1 MYMNKNNILS
11 REDLIISEE
20 NTIEFVLNENYNNL
34 FYTLYNYL
42 CSLLLDIRLE
52 NKKGYSFY
60 NNLIDLNYYI
70 HYDISTINHIKESK
84 KDMEYLES
92 LILKKVDKS
101 EILELF
107 YNETIQ
113 EYKNIEYE
121 IGLYIENM
129 YNILKSI
136 I

>member
-1 MYMNKNNILS
+1 MNKNNILS

-34 FYTLYNYL
+34 FYILYNYL

-70 HYDISTINHIKESK
+70 HYDTSIINNIKESK
-84 KDMEYLES
+84 KDMKYLES

-121 IGLYIENM
+121 IRLYIENM
-129 YNILKSI
+129 YHILESI

>member
-1 MYMNKNNILS
+1 MNKNNILS

-60 NNLIDLNYYI
+60 NDLIYYI

>member
-1 MYMNKNNILS
+1 MNKNNILS

-92 LILKKVDKS
+92 LILKKIDKNK
-101 EILELF
+101 ILEIF
-107 YNETIQ
+107 YNETI
-113 EYKNIEYE
+113 EDYKKIEYE

-129 YNILKSI
+129 YHILQNII
-136 I
+136 

>member
-1 MYMNKNNILS
+1 MNKNNILS

>member
-1 MYMNKNNILS
+1 MNKNNILS

-129 YNILKSI
+129 YNILKPI

>member
-1 MYMNKNNILS
+1 
-11 REDLIISEE
+11 
-20 NTIEFVLNENYNNL
+20 
-34 FYTLYNYL
+34 
-42 CSLLLDIRLE
+42 
-52 NKKGYSFY
+52 
-60 NNLIDLNYYI
+60 
-70 HYDISTINHIKESK
+70 
-84 KDMEYLES
+84 MEYLES

>member
-1 MYMNKNNILS
+1 MKKNNILS
-11 REDLIISEE
+11 RDDLIISEE

>member
-1 MYMNKNNILS
+1 MNKYNILS